1 MTQPIISE
9 PNQALLARKFVG
21 SNLGR
26 FGAPK
31 IVAIVRNRRETTCLV
46 LIMSRILVTALRRRL
61 EYLHPVSGSGISTTI
76 IKRRAQQIT
85 FNESGSVARRTENH
99 RILKVK
105 LQRTIT
111 AVTSAT
117 TGSEWS

>member
-1 MTQPIISE
+1 MAFLQDGISL
-9 PNQALLARKFVG
+9 NIA
-21 SNLGR
+21 S
-26 FGAPK
+26 
-31 IVAIVRNRRETTCLV
+31 VANDN
-46 LIMSRILVTALRRRL
+46 RILVTALRRRL

-99 RILKVK
+99 RILNQAK

-117 TGSEWS
+117 TGSEGSACRDSYCTPN